1 MFEVPVNSKKS
12 AVMDKM
18 KSKLI
23 FKPPMKVMGTLPPPE
38 SQRNSEKTA
47 SKQNK
52 KHFQASISRI
62 NPPDSSK
69 NNLQAKPTHQKKSKK
84 RNKVECYKSLENVLL
99 DPNKNEKLQLWRQKG
114 DPKLSS
120 NELVEPQQSCNELV
134 DTVHASDDSQ
144 SSLSSVSKIS
154 VQSSPTKSCI
164 PDSLNEACSRE
175 EDVSSKELDVSI
187 PHSTDTGRS
196 LRTVPVNRKKK
207 SRMHCGHRDC
217 TPCSKASDCGVCVQ
231 CLHKKTKK

>member
-12 AVMDKM
+12 AVMDNM

-23 FKPPMKVMGTLPPPE
+23 FKPPMKVMDKLPPPE
-38 SQRNSEKTA
+38 SQKNSEKKHFLA
-47 SKQNK
+47 SK
-52 KHFQASISRI
+52 SRI

-84 RNKVECYKSLENVLL
+84 RNKVECYKSLENILL
-99 DPNKNEKLQLWRQKG
+99 DPDKNEKLQLWRQKR
-114 DPKLSS
+114 DPKQSS
-120 NELVEPQQSCNELV
+120 NELVEPQQSSIELV
-134 DTVHASDDSQ
+134 DTVHVSDDSQ
-144 SSLSSVSKIS
+144 SSLSSISKIC
-154 VQSSPTKSCI
+154 VQSSLTKSCI

-175 EDVSSKELDVSI
+175 EDVSSKVLDVSI
-187 PHSTDTGRS
+187 PPSTDIGRS

-217 TPCSKASDCGVCVQ
+217 TPCSKTSDCGVCVQ
-231 CLHKKTKK
+231 CLLKKTKK